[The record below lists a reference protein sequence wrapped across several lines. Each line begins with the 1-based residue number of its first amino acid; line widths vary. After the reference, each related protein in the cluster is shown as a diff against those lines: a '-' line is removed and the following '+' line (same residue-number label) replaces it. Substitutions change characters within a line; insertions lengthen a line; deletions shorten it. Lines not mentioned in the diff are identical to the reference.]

1 MAPGRSGLT
10 TKWATANFSEGYY
23 MNRFKVDGSA
33 GCRYVDN
40 AVASRAGRVGLSLLA
55 TLLTVSCVMPA
66 NLPNSASAGA
76 SAPVTTTAA
85 TKATTATTAASAAP
99 ISPDPLSQ
107 QVRDLSAQQTQPVLN
122 TLQQMTA
129 IESGSLDLAG
139 LAQMAQLIGTRLGDA
154 GMQVQMLASQAPDFH
169 PILKGQKLGSIVFAT
184 LKGSGKK
191 SVMLIAHMDTV
202 YLKGMAAKQ
211 PFRIDGNR
219 AFGLGISDDK
229 GGVALVLHTV
239 ELLQSIG
246 FRDYAELAVLINAD
260 EEIGSPGSGAM
271 IAQKGAEYD
280 AVFSF
285 EGGGGER
292 DMVRLATSSIAI
304 ATLKV
309 TGRASHAGA
318 NPEGGRNALYELAHQ
333 ILKSKDLGDN
343 AKGLKINWTVAKAG
357 DVRNVIPADA
367 TATADI
373 RALANE
379 DLDQIETALRASIKE
394 RLIADTKVELNF
406 LRSRPAFRA
415 NDASRALARHAV
427 SVFRE
432 LGRDMEIR
440 DRATGG
446 GTDAAFAGMRPKGGV
461 LESFGTR
468 GFGAHSNDAEYIFID
483 SIQPKLY
490 LSTRMVMD
498 VGRGLVSW

>member
-1 MAPGRSGLT
+1 
-10 TKWATANFSEGYY
+10 
-23 MNRFKVDGSA
+23 
-33 GCRYVDN
+33 
-40 AVASRAGRVGLSLLA
+40 
-55 TLLTVSCVMPA
+55 
-66 NLPNSASAGA
+66 
-76 SAPVTTTAA
+76 
-85 TKATTATTAASAAP
+85 
-99 ISPDPLSQ
+99 
-107 QVRDLSAQQTQPVLN
+107 
-122 TLQQMTA
+122 
-129 IESGSLDLAG
+129 
-139 LAQMAQLIGTRLGDA
+139 
-154 GMQVQMLASQAPDFH
+154 
-169 PILKGQKLGSIVFAT
+169 
-184 LKGSGKK
+184 
-191 SVMLIAHMDTV
+191 
-202 YLKGMAAKQ
+202 
-211 PFRIDGNR
+211 
-219 AFGLGISDDK
+219 
-229 GGVALVLHTV
+229 
-239 ELLQSIG
+239 
-246 FRDYAELAVLINAD
+246 
-260 EEIGSPGSGAM
+260 M

-379 DLDQIETALRASIKE
+379 DLDQIESALRASIKE
-394 RLIADTKVELNF
+394 KLIADTKVELDF

>member
-1 MAPGRSGLT
+1 
-10 TKWATANFSEGYY
+10 

-55 TLLTVSCVMPA
+55 ALLTVSCVMPA

-129 IESGSLDLAG
+129 IESGSLDLEG
-139 LAQMAQLIGTRLGDA
+139 LAQMAQFIGKRLGDA

-239 ELLQSIG
+239 ELLQRIG

-373 RALANE
+373 RALTNE
-379 DLDQIETALRASIKE
+379 DLDQIESALRASIKE
-394 RLIADTKVELNF
+394 KLIADTKVELDF